1 MMTRFTAAAGVATLF
16 AAPATA
22 QVVPPAQVLRD
33 NPMANPDRINE
44 AQRQRLQER
53 AAPEAPPRNA
63 SDVEAPRPAEPTL
76 GDQTA
81 VRFTL
86 VAITFDLS
94 SYLTSAELDALAKP
108 LIGKEVILGDLQR
121 LVDAINILYA
131 QRGLTTAQAALPAQ
145 QIDGGNI
152 HIRLIEGRVGTIA
165 VEGGSAGSRAYAQ
178 RAAPR
183 ENSLARPAALE
194 QQLRLFNLNNDAQ
207 LRARLAPGTT
217 FGNTDVT
224 LTVAE
229 PPRISGDVF
238 VDNNGFE
245 STGAQEVGA
254 VVRIYRLFSDEDR
267 LSAVMVRSRGV
278 GSANVS
284 LSAPVDDRFRIGVS
298 GSYGSTHVLFGQIAS
313 LGVRGTSL
321 SFGGDA
327 AALLSFDDRST
338 VTATL
343 GVQSSLSRTSIGGR
357 RVIENASING
367 SAGMAATYAVPGLS
381 ISSQGQLTLAKVR
394 ERLSGAETAPVLFQ
408 GSTQIAKSVVPN
420 VQARVRGDWQ
430 LSTKRNLPGML
441 QYQIGGARS
450 LRAYAP
456 GIAAGDNGLSLSG
469 ELAFAAS
476 YKQLAVE
483 PFAFVDF
490 AHTDVVGQATNAG
503 AAGLGIALIGS
514 RWINVRGTVA
524 TDIGHGVSLKGS
536 SRSYVSATAHF

>member
-1 MMTRFTAAAGVATLF
+1 MMTRFTAAAGVAILF
-16 AAPATA
+16 AAPAA
-22 QVVPPAQVLRD
+22 SQIVPPAQVLRD

-76 GDQTA
+76 SDQTA

-86 VAITFDLS
+86 VAITFDPS

-145 QIDGGNI
+145 QIDGGTI
-152 HIRLIEGRVGTIA
+152 HIRLIEGRVGTVA

-183 ENSLARPAALE
+183 ENSLARPDSLE

-254 VVRIYRLFSDEDR
+254 VLRIYRLFSDEDR

-284 LSAPVDDRFRIGVS
+284 LSTPVDDRFRIGVS

-394 ERLSGAETAPVLFQ
+394 ERLSGAETAPLLFQ

-469 ELAFAAS
+469 ELAFAAT

>member
-1 MMTRFTAAAGVATLF
+1 MMTRFTAAAGVAILF
-16 AAPATA
+16 AAPAA
-22 QVVPPAQVLRD
+22 SQIVPPAQVLRD

-76 GDQTA
+76 SDQTA

-86 VAITFDLS
+86 VAITFDPS

-145 QIDGGNI
+145 QIDGGTI
-152 HIRLIEGRVGTIA
+152 HIRLIEGRVGTVA

-183 ENSLARPAALE
+183 ENSLARPDSLE

-254 VVRIYRLFSDEDR
+254 VLRIYRLFSDEDR

-394 ERLSGAETAPVLFQ
+394 ERLSGAETAPLLFQ

-469 ELAFAAS
+469 ELAFAAT